1 MIAFSSTRVT
11 APPMLEGGGGVEE
24 LFVYKRFV
32 PFKVFS

>member
-1 MIAFSSTRVT
+1 MIVFSNTRVT
-11 APPMLEGGGGVEE
+11 APPMLMGGGRVEE